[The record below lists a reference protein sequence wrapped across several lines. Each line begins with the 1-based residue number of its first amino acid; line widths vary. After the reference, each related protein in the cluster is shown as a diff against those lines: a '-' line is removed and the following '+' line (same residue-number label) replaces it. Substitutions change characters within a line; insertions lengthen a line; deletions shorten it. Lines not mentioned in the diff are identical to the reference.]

1 MKRKLT
7 ILIFAIA
14 LLLAVSAAPVY
25 AGDEDSNPPPPC
37 SVCDNRKQSSSK
49 WGDQRNPVGRLAT
62 TLCPG

>member
-25 AGDEDSNPPPPC
+25 AGDEDSNPPLPC
-37 SVCDNRKQSSSK
+37 SACDNRDAGF
-49 WGDQRNPVGRLAT
+49 WG
-62 TLCPG
+62 